1 MVLREI
7 KHMTKYEYVIQQL
20 KERLKN
26 GTYKEGDRLPTE
38 NELAGQFGVSRH
50 TVRQALGKLE
60 NENLIE
66 SIRGSGT
73 FVRRRLPKR
82 NTTMRVA
89 VIIRYIDDYIYPA
102 ILKGIQRELA
112 KKNYTMLL
120 YATDNHVDR
129 ERKNL
134 SDCLEQQVD
143 GILVE
148 GTKSAR
154 PNPNIDIYRQLQ
166 QQGMPL
172 VFMDTYYDGIQ
183 EPVCVGMDDYHG
195 TLQLTRY
202 LQEKGYQRI
211 AGFFKEDTKA
221 GHVRYQAYIEQEIA
235 ADRSIKDD
243 AVTWYNT
250 ENAEKVISDSV
261 IEKLRN
267 YDAAICYNDVL
278 AFELVTK
285 SLEHGI
291 RVPEDLAVV
300 SFDNSLQSEA
310 SPVKI
315 TSMEHPKELMG
326 KLAAQKLINLMN
338 GKTEKS
344 VQIAWTLAEKKSS

>member
-1 MVLREI
+1 
-7 KHMTKYEYVIQQL
+7 MTKYEYVMQQL
-20 KERLKN
+20 KERLEN
-26 GTYKEGDRLPTE
+26 GTYKEGGRLPTE
-38 NELAGQFGVSRH
+38 NELAGEFGVSRH

-60 NENLIE
+60 YENLIE

-73 FVRRRLPKR
+73 FAKRKLPVQ
-82 NTTMRVA
+82 NATMRVA

-112 KKNYTMLL
+112 RRNYTMLL

-154 PNPNIDIYRQLQ
+154 PNPNIDIYRKLQ
-166 QQGMPL
+166 KQEMPL
-172 VFMDTYYDGIQ
+172 VFMDTWYDGMQ
-183 EPVCVGMDDYHG
+183 EPVCVGMDDYQG
-195 TLQLTRY
+195 ALQLTRY
-202 LQEKGYQRI
+202 LQEKGRRHI
-211 AGFFKEDTKA
+211 AAFFKEDTKT
-221 GHVRYQAYIEQEIA
+221 GHVRYKAYIDQEIA
-235 ADRSIKDD
+235 AGKNIEDD

-250 ENAEKVISDSV
+250 ENSQTVISDSV

-267 YDAAICYNDVL
+267 YDAVICYNDVL
-278 AFELVTK
+278 AYRLVTK
-285 SLEHGI
+285 ALEHGI
-291 RVPEDLAVV
+291 RVPEELAVV
-300 SFDNSLQSEA
+300 SFDNSVQSEA
-310 SPVKI
+310 APVKI

-326 KLAAQKLINLMN
+326 ELAAQKLINLMN
-338 GKTEKS
+338 GRPEKS
-344 VQIAWTLAEKKSS
+344 VQMKWKLAEKKSSQIC